1 MSATA
6 DTTTFERAL
15 GADRGNNELL
25 ALLALWLAEVSAEAV
40 RIAID
45 TNGGHDPVVGEPRS

>member
-40 RIAID
+40 RLALD
-45 TNGGHDPVVGEPRS
+45 TNAADDPGGEEP